1 MKAYIIESGHFSKAG
16 NFVAYSTKG
25 ERIHIYKKQIFEEFP
40 MAEIVHRCLGVYE
53 NAQVKFPFY
62 CLADVQTFNNTDG
75 TTFDRLTAI
84 KISKDE
90 NTIKYY
96 SLETKYT
103 QLMMEHE
110 RDKTYYEEQLKYYT
124 FEASDRGRRHDEYR
138 EAYEKLGEEHDALKE
153 ENKRLQTIIDNFE
166 EQKFLLRQQFDQ
178 EIAYYDYS
186 AKEENDRL
194 RAENIDLEDKLK
206 EMTWNYEYAQSERE
220 RLELLCKE
228 LETDKFTESQK
239 IQLKIARTSAKLAQ
253 EVLDKLIETAI

>member
-40 MAEIVHRCLGVYE
+40 MAEIVHRCLGIYE

-62 CLADVQTFNNTDG
+62 CLAGVQIFNSTEG

-90 NTIKYY
+90 STIKYY

-138 EAYEKLGEEHDALKE
+138 EAYERLGEKYDELDIENNSLKQSLCDLDSKCDALK
-153 ENKRLQTIIDNFE
+153 
-166 EQKFLLRQQFDQ
+166 
-178 EIAYYDYS
+178 
-186 AKEENDRL
+186 
-194 RAENIDLEDKLK
+194 AENIDLEDKLK

-228 LETDKFTESQK
+228 LETNKFTESQK
-239 IQLKIARTSAKLAQ
+239 MKLKIARTSAKLAQ

>member
-124 FEASDRGRRHDEYR
+124 FEASDRGRRYDEYR
-138 EAYEKLGEEHDALKE
+138 EAYERLEEKYDQLEKEKL
-153 ENKRLQTIIDNFE
+153 
-166 EQKFLLRQQFDQ
+166 
-178 EIAYYDYS
+178 
-186 AKEENDRL
+186 
-194 RAENIDLEDKLK
+194 